1 MEARDKEIWRK
12 ISEPRFKGKYEVSN
26 TGKVRNI
33 RTKNERTPC
42 ISKGGQLF
50 VTLDDINH
58 KITSRFVSGLV
69 AAEFLGDLSNK
80 KIVFKNGDKK
90 NVRADNLELVAEKE
104 DIEDE
109 IWRDIEDKEFFG
121 RYAISSYGRV
131 KQLIKTSK
139 VKENYILN
147 RLYSQNGT
155 PYVEL
160 IASSGILR
168 RPRIVDLVGE
178 AFFPNFRKNAVKFKD
193 GDKTNIHVSNMY
205 YSGKRPLYKQVPK
218 YKSIKGYW
226 KITELHH
233 RGINPEYAD
242 FIIKAFEKHVPN
254 RKNNDAN
261 TVGAHLERLV
271 DIIYRFIPGISISA
285 KYEDGI
291 FYMIQDDNNML
302 KIFMK
307 E

>member
-1 MEARDKEIWRK
+1 MGARDKEIWRK
-12 ISEPRFKGKYEVSN
+12 ISEPRFKGKYEVSS

-33 RTKNERTPC
+33 RTKNERTPY

-58 KITSRFVSGLV
+58 KVTSRLVSGLV

-109 IWRDIEDKEFFG
+109 IWRDIEDEKYFG
-121 RYAISSYGRV
+121 RYAVSSYGRV

-139 VKENYILN
+139 VKNGYILN
-147 RLYSQNGT
+147 RLHSTNGT

-160 IASSGILR
+160 ITSSGVLS

-178 AFFPNFRKNAVKFKD
+178 AFFPNFRKQNVKFKD

-205 YSGKRPLYKQVPK
+205 YSGKRPLYRQVPK
-218 YKSIKGYW
+218 FKSIKGYW
-226 KITELHH
+226 EITQLHH

-242 FIIKAFEKHVPN
+242 FIIKELKKQVPK
-254 RKNNDAN
+254 RKKNDAI
-261 TVGAHLERLV
+261 TVGAHFERLV
-271 DIIYRFIPGISISA
+271 DIISRFMPGITISA
-285 KYEDGI
+285 KHEDNI
-291 FYMIQDDNNML
+291 FYLIQDDNNLL